1 MSGWRFLLFLSLGA
15 LVAAGGTLL
24 AVHRE
29 ALLPDPPRA
38 AVSPPRPPP
47 VDAAQIVSGRIAM
60 ERMPDEV
67 GTALEVFS
75 DEIVRNAQD
84 LQKKQARIN
93 GICAPG
99 SAIRI
104 IGDDGSVRCQQL
116 PRGVISVGAATAV
129 PRLSSTLTEA
139 ANINGGAGR
148 YQSGGEDDYLVAPV
162 TLPDGAIVT
171 SFSYTYYDAA
181 ADADTEAYLYRSD
194 DQPLAM
200 IASEGADGR
209 VRSGTT
215 DKVVL
220 RTVDAARYAYFVYFK
235 ISAKAGPRLMPISAS
250 ISYRLP

>member
-75 DEIVRNAQD
+75 DEIVRNAQG
-84 LQKKQARIN
+84 LERKQARIN
-93 GICAPG
+93 GTCAPG

-104 IGDDGSVRCQQL
+104 IGEDGSVRCQQL
-116 PRGVISVGAATAV
+116 ARGVISVGAATAV
-129 PRLSSTLTEA
+129 PRLSSTTTEA

-181 ADADTEAYLYRSD
+181 IDADTEAYLYRSD

-200 IASEGADGR
+200 IASEGVDER
-209 VRSGTT
+209 VRSATT

-235 ISAKAGPRLMPISAS
+235 ISAKAGARLMPISAS